1 MAINQLMSTGK
12 AAAVVVARCHDD
24 NVRPGRAAPERLP
37 YRRTLPWWRELTT
50 LVRLN
55 RFCHTV
61 V

>member
-1 MAINQLMSTGK
+1 MSTGK

-24 NVRPGRAAPERLP
+24 NVRPGRAAPKRLP